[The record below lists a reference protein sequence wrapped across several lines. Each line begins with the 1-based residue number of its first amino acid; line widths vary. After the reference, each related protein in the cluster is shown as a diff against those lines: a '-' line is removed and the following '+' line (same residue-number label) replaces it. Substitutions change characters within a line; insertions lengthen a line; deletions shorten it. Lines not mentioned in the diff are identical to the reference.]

1 MLTRNRPTFLFLFLA
16 LVLFTTTFL
25 VFGERSHLLGFYSD
39 DASWLDVSSFSFNE
53 TLKYVSTYVTGRN
66 LHVLWQYLLFG
77 LSSDR
82 LYPDLG
88 VQHWAQAF
96 FTSINV
102 ILVFSILRVLGIRIL
117 IAFLASTLF
126 AFYPNH
132 GEVQYWMTAIP
143 QNLMSV
149 TWSLL
154 FILVCLYSAFCNKKS
169 SLDPLFFLLAF
180 IFYIC
185 ALFTYDQVVPIVVIG
200 AILFWGGCYFHK
212 RRPILSLLF
221 LGFSIGAFLFMLV
234 WKMLQPG
241 GGPQF
246 LHLGW
251 EHIWSTMLESFSW
264 SAGRLFINNY
274 DLLLPHID
282 SYERIIAA
290 TAAVSLTFTALVLA
304 TQTYKHGHSSDGVSL
319 DSVISVGIKLL
330 GSELRWFSMLFL
342 ASIVTYFLAYL
353 PAYLWFIAPRH
364 NYLPSIAICLTF
376 ASLASMVLYVLEDHK
391 YFKFSLVFSIL
402 LVLICGFL
410 NDRFI
415 RVDLVEKNSWIN
427 SYQARMSLYK
437 ELEDAGKLNGIRSI
451 ILDNFPVGYP
461 YGTAPFGYQANTE
474 VKYFT
479 RGRHKIDNLDKYAFP
494 GSNGFYIYTSL
505 REHGEGAFKFSPYS
519 ETLDLK
525 YLGVK
530 GGKIDYKEVDK
541 IENLELPYVLRFDNS
556 KSYLNSSKLKIT
568 KLNDAGMYRIT
579 LPNTVDIGSDIFTLL
594 PIIYRDKKVEP
605 LTFLNHYQSPTLFLI
620 DVPKPALS
628 NTLLLKFIDVDLKI
642 DGLRLYRTPVSS
654 ERSQI
659 IDEASLTK

>member
-1 MLTRNRPTFLFLFLA
+1 MLIKNHSKVIFLFLA
-16 LVLFTTTFL
+16 LLLFFTTFF

-88 VQHWAQAF
+88 IQHWTQAF

-117 IAFLASTLF
+117 IAFLASSLF

-154 FILVCLYSAFCNKKS
+154 FIWVCLYSTLCNKRLS
-169 SLDPLFFLLAF
+169 IELLLFLFAF
-180 IFYIC
+180 IFYIF
-185 ALFTYDQVVPIVVIG
+185 ALFTYDQVVPIVVTA
-200 AILFWGGCYFHK
+200 AILFWGGCYLRK
-212 RRPILSLLF
+212 RHTVLSLLF
-221 LGFSIGAFLFMLV
+221 LGISFGAFLFMLI
-234 WKMLQPG
+234 WKMRQPG

-246 LHLGW
+246 LHLGRG
-251 EHIWSTMLESFSW
+251 HIWSTMLESFSW

-274 DLLLPHID
+274 DLLLPHIGR
-282 SYERIIAA
+282 YER
-290 TAAVSLTFTALVLA
+290 VLA
-304 TQTYKHGHSSDGVSL
+304 ASASGGITFVAVMLALLIYKYGKLENKASL
-319 DSVISVGIKLL
+319 DSINLVNLRFL
-330 GSELRWFSMLFL
+330 GSELKWFSLLFL
-342 ASIVTYFLAYL
+342 ASIGIYFLAYL

-364 NYLPSIAICLTF
+364 NYLPSIAICLMVS
-376 ASLASMVLYVLEDHK
+376 SLASMVLSVLEDHK
-391 YFKFSLVFSIL
+391 HFKLSLVFSL
-402 LVLICGFL
+402 FLVVVCGFL

-427 SYQARMSLYK
+427 SYQARMNLYQ
-437 ELEDAGKLNGIRSI
+437 ELEDAGRLNGIRSI
-451 ILDNFPVGYP
+451 ILNNFPVGYP
-461 YGTAPFGYQANTE
+461 YGSAPFGYQANTE

-494 GSNGFYIYTSL
+494 GTGGFYIYTSL

-525 YLGVK
+525 YLGVQ
-530 GGKIDYKEVDK
+530 GSKIDYIEVDQAK
-541 IENLELPYVLRFDNS
+541 NLELPYSLRFEKIKN
-556 KSYLNSSKLKIT
+556 YSSGNKLKVT
-568 KLNDAGMYRIT
+568 KLNEPGTYRIT
-579 LPNTVDIGSDIFTLL
+579 LPDTIDIKNDIYTLL
-594 PIIYRDKKVEP
+594 PMTYRDKKIEP

-620 DVPKPALS
+620 DVPIPVVT
-628 NTLLLKFIDVDLKI
+628 NTLLLKLTDVNLKV
-642 DGLRLYRTPVSS
+642 DGLRLYRTPISS

-659 IDEASLTK
+659 IDEVRLEK